1 VADYRRL
8 PGPRAEHW
16 QWQARGACRG
26 MQLSVFFHPTFERGE
41 NRRRRDA
48 HAKAVCHRC
57 PVLTACREHAL
68 RVAEPY
74 GVWGGLSA
82 EEREDLLATQHR
94 TEAMPTTVSSNSRD
108 AVPVG

>member
-1 VADYRRL
+1 
-8 PGPRAEHW
+8 
-16 QWQARGACRG
+16 
-26 MQLSVFFHPTFERGE
+26 
-41 NRRRRDA
+41 
-48 HAKAVCHRC
+48 VCHRC

-94 TEAMPTTVSSNSRD
+94 PGAMPTTVPSNSRD
-108 AVPVG
+108 EVPVG